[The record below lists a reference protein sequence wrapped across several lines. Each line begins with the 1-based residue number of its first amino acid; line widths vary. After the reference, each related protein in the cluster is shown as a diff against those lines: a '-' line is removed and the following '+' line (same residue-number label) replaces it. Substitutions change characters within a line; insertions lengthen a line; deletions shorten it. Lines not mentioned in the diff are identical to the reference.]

1 MPNLRWKKIK
11 RDSVNRVHLEYEQR
25 NGKTWDEHMMT
36 SADEPAKAFPE
47 AMNALAEHV
56 LDICELPAEWLNRIR
71 VSGVSFSY
79 GGDAEVR
86 GATLIA
92 TRRLDHANPMNL
104 ITPHKP
110 EDSYSGN
117 EVEPE
122 TLLSPACVRALDA
135 LCEAAQAYLN
145 GARAQLALPGR
156 RAHLT
161 RDEARAGM
169 MDAMRPLL
177 QSVANSPGFDS
188 IEFST
193 EGSSATITKARA
205 KELLASA
212 R

>member
-145 GARAQLALPGR
+145 GERAQLALP
-156 RAHLT
+156 
-161 RDEARAGM
+161 GM